1 MAIQMPA
8 LEDENDRYRAPAL
21 DKGLDILELLAALE
35 SAMSQTEIAKAL
47 DRSAGEI
54 FRMLDRLV
62 RRGYVRRTGED
73 RYTLTLKLFELAH
86 QTPPMKRLIN
96 EALPLMHGFARKA
109 GQACHLVAGDR
120 DRLVV
125 VAQVDSP
132 GYWSVAI
139 RVGTRISVPD
149 TGSGQVFLA
158 FASQADR
165 DRLMGGSTPEEAT
178 GLEARLDPI
187 RANGFARMASRQI
200 PAVTNLAV
208 PVFGSLGTVIAALSC
223 PFINRLD
230 AADAPD
236 ADAALEMLKS
246 AAASLSAPLTSA
258 E

>member
-1 MAIQMPA
+1 MTD
-8 LEDENDRYRAPAL
+8 LEDDKYRAPAL
-21 DKGLDILELLAALE
+21 DKGLDILELLAARE
-35 SAMSQTEIAKAL
+35 SAMSQSEIAKAL

-62 RRGYVRRTGED
+62 RRGYVWRTGED

-86 QTPPMKRLIN
+86 QTPPMKRLIS
-96 EALPLMHGFARKA
+96 EALPLMHAFAQKA

-120 DRLVV
+120 NRLVV

-158 FASQADR
+158 FASPVER
-165 DRLMGGSTPEEAT
+165 ERLLDGSPPEEAAAI
-178 GLEARLDPI
+178 EQRLAPI
-187 RANGFARMASRQI
+187 RVNGFARMPSRQI

-208 PVFGSLGTVIAALSC
+208 PVFGSQGTVIAALSC

-246 AAASLSAPLTSA
+246 AAASLSAPLISA
-258 E
+258 G

>member
-1 MAIQMPA
+1 MQMPA
-8 LEDENDRYRAPAL
+8 LEDENDKYRAPAL
-21 DKGLDILELLAALE
+21 DKGLDILELLAARG
-35 SAMSQTEIAKAL
+35 SAMSQTEIARAL

-86 QTPPMKRLIN
+86 QTPPMKRLIG
-96 EALPLMHGFARKA
+96 EALPLMHSFAQDA
-109 GQACHLVAGDR
+109 GQACHLVASDR
-120 DRLVV
+120 NRLVV

-158 FASQADR
+158 FSSPADR
-165 DRLMGGSTPEEAT
+165 
-178 GLEARLDPI
+178 ARLLDGSPLEETAAIKESLAHI
-187 RANGFARMASRQI
+187 RTDGCARMASRQI

-230 AADAPD
+230 TVDAPD
-236 ADAALEMLKS
+236 ADTAMGMLKS
-246 AAASLSAPLTSA
+246 AAASLSAPVISA
-258 E
+258 F